1 MAARPMVLHA
11 ARPLCGQTQF
21 KKGGQTVKLP
31 GKLLLPLLLLLL
43 CGCTREISP
52 VSALA
57 LDKTDDGYRL
67 TAEIVRQDSLDD
79 TASPAY
85 LSASGRDLPE
95 LLQTLGNLLPGE
107 LYLSHAQVLLL
118 SESAASESILP
129 LADYLCTENDVR
141 LSLRVAVVRGSTA
154 SDLLRNDDEVY
165 VLSEMLDRAAQ
176 EGTLPDM
183 PLYRAAEVLHAN
195 GTAILPALYLDEY
208 GQTAPAGTA
217 VFANERLS
225 CFLDGS
231 EIGGDTGA

>member
-1 MAARPMVLHA
+1 M
-11 ARPLCGQTQF
+11 
-21 KKGGQTVKLP
+21 KLLA
-31 GKLLLPLLLLLL
+31 KLLLPLALLVL
-43 CGCTREISP
+43 CGCSDEVSP

-57 LDKTDDGYRL
+57 LDKTANGYRL

-85 LSASGRDLPE
+85 LSASGQDLPE
-95 LLQTLGNLLPGE
+95 LIQALGNLLPGE

-118 SESAASESILP
+118 GESAAEESILP
-129 LADYLCTENDVR
+129 LADYLCVDNDVR
-141 LSLRVAVVRGSTA
+141 LSLRVAVVRGFTA
-154 SDLLRNDDEVY
+154 SAQLPHHDAVY
-165 VLSEMLDRAAQ
+165 ALSDMLDRAAQ

-183 PLYRAAEVLHAN
+183 PLYRAAEVLHAS
-195 GTAILPALYLDEY
+195 GTAILPALHLDEY

-231 EIGGDTGA
+231 EIGGGSDA

>member
-1 MAARPMVLHA
+1 M
-11 ARPLCGQTQF
+11 
-21 KKGGQTVKLP
+21 KLLA
-31 GKLLLPLLLLLL
+31 KLLLPLALLVL
-43 CGCTREISP
+43 CGCSDEVSP

-57 LDKTDDGYRL
+57 LDKTANGYRL

-85 LSASGRDLPE
+85 LSASGQDLPE
-95 LLQTLGNLLPGE
+95 LIQALGNLLPGE

-118 SESAASESILP
+118 GESTAEESILP
-129 LADYLCTENDVR
+129 LADYLCVDNDVR
-141 LSLRVAVVRGSTA
+141 LSLRVAVVRGCTA

-165 VLSEMLDRAAQ
+165 ALSDMLDRAAQ
-176 EGTLPDM
+176 EGALPDM
-183 PLYRAAEVLHAN
+183 PLYRAAEVLHAS
-195 GTAILPALYLDEY
+195 GTAILPALHLDEY

-231 EIGGDTGA
+231 EIGGGSDA